1 MNEMLKLLHFL
12 VISTFGIPA
21 FLLGIIWYYIS
32 TAFMKGAEAA
42 EDFNLSNYRKWEEK
56 QKGKRNG

>member
-1 MNEMLKLLHFL
+1 MMKFLHFL
-12 VISTFGIPA
+12 VISAFGIPA

-32 TAFMKGAEAA
+32 IAFTKGAETAG
-42 EDFNLSNYRKWEEK
+42 DFNLNDYSKWEEK

>member
-1 MNEMLKLLHFL
+1 MMKFLHFL
-12 VISTFGIPA
+12 GISAFGIPA

-32 TAFMKGAEAA
+32 IAFMKGTEAA
-42 EDFNLSNYRKWEEK
+42 GDFNMNNYLKWEEK